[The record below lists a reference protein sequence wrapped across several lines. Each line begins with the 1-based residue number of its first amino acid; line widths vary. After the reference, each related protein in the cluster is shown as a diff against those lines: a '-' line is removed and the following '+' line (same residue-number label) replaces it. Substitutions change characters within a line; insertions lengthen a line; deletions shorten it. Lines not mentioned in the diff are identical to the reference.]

1 MNILK
6 MNQDT
11 LFNEVYQRNPS
22 NNHYRIEIALN
33 QYSDVFSEWDPAPYK
48 RRELDPD
55 LELYLKGCSDEIP
68 LRHLVE
74 LWLLIPAEIRDEAVE
89 EEVRIA
95 FKNSLAFKMY
105 FLKRELRK
113 TNIKALRCILLGF
126 LFLWLGSAFSVQYG
140 NEGLRPLLAE
150 ALIIGGWVFLWEAV
164 SLFFFTDHEIYHRY
178 RAYKRWQKAPI
189 IFQEAA
195 KN

>member
-1 MNILK
+1 MK
-6 MNQDT
+6 QDK
-11 LFNEVYQRNPS
+11 LFNEVYKRNQS
-22 NNHYRIEIALN
+22 NNHYMIEIALN

-48 RRELDPD
+48 RRELDSD
-55 LELYLKGCSDEIP
+55 LELYLQGCSDEIP
-68 LRHLVE
+68 LRYPVE
-74 LWLLIPAEIRDEAVE
+74 LWLIVPADVRDEAVE

-105 FLKRELRK
+105 FLKRELKR
-113 TNIKALRCILLGF
+113 TNLQALRCILLGF
-126 LFLWLGSAFSVQYG
+126 LFLWLGAGFSDQYG
-140 NEGLRPLLAE
+140 DEGLRSLLAE

-178 RAYKRWQKAPI
+178 RVYRRWQKAPV

-195 KN
+195 KS